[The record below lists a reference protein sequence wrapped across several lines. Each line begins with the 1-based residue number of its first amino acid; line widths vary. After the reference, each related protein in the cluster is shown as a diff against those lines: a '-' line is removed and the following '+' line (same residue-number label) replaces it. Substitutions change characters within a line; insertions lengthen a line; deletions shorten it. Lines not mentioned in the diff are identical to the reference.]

1 MAWPKARPP
10 CTGATSSPP
19 WGRKPATYDLIVSN
33 PPYVNAESVAA
44 LPPEYRHEPALALGS
59 GDGWPGRD
67 PHHSARRRPP
77 PEPGRPPCGGAME
90 SVMEQID
97 IFVASL
103 TSFWTQLA
111 SFIPQLLGA
120 IIALVL
126 GWMLAKVARS
136 GVMRVLT
143 LLKFDRATEKSGL
156 EAFMK
161 HAELDISVASV
172 IGNLVYWLI
181 ILVMIVTVA
190 NSLGLQMVADLFN
203 KVVLYIPNV
212 IVAIL
217 VLVFGTILA
226 RFINRLVFAWLNNM
240 EFDGALTVSTFSE
253 YAMMVFVFFIA
264 MEQLQI
270 ANELL
275 TAAFIIAFGAIGLA
289 FAIAFG
295 LGAKDWAA
303 KVIERLVEK
312 KHHN

>member
-1 MAWPKARPP
+1 
-10 CTGATSSPP
+10 
-19 WGRKPATYDLIVSN
+19 
-33 PPYVNAESVAA
+33 
-44 LPPEYRHEPALALGS
+44 
-59 GDGWPGRD
+59 
-67 PHHSARRRPP
+67 
-77 PEPGRPPCGGAME
+77 ME
-90 SVMEQID
+90 NVMEQVD
-97 IFVASL
+97 IFTASL
-103 TSFWTQLA
+103 TTFWTQLA
-111 SFIPQLLGA
+111 SFVPQLLV
-120 IIALVL
+120 ALVL
-126 GWMLAKVARS
+126 LFVGWVLAKLARTGVRRLLVA
-136 GVMRVLT
+136 
-143 LLKFDRATEKSGL
+143 LKFDKITEKSGL
-156 EAFMK
+156 EAFMQ
-161 HAELDISVASV
+161 HAELELSVAGV

-275 TAAFIIAFGAIGLA
+275 TAAFIIAFGAVGLA

-295 LGAKDWAA
+295 MGAKDWAGR
-303 KVIERLVEK
+303 VIEKIADNSK
-312 KHHN
+312 K

>member
-1 MAWPKARPP
+1 
-10 CTGATSSPP
+10 
-19 WGRKPATYDLIVSN
+19 
-33 PPYVNAESVAA
+33 
-44 LPPEYRHEPALALGS
+44 
-59 GDGWPGRD
+59 
-67 PHHSARRRPP
+67 
-77 PEPGRPPCGGAME
+77 
-90 SVMEQID
+90 MEQID
-97 IFVASL
+97 VFVASL

-126 GWMLAKVARS
+126 GWILAKLARS
-136 GVMRVLT
+136 GIMRLLT

-156 EAFMK
+156 ESFMK
-161 HAELDISVASV
+161 HAELDLSVGSV

-190 NSLGLQMVADLFN
+190 NSLGLQVVADLFN

-217 VLVFGTILA
+217 VLVFGAILA

-253 YAMMVFVFFIA
+253 YAMMVFVFFVA

-275 TAAFIIAFGAIGLA
+275 TAAFIIAFGAVGLA

-295 LGAKDWAA
+295 LGARDWAA
-303 KVIERLVEK
+303 KVVERLVERK
-312 KHHN
+312 PPR

>member
-1 MAWPKARPP
+1 
-10 CTGATSSPP
+10 
-19 WGRKPATYDLIVSN
+19 
-33 PPYVNAESVAA
+33 
-44 LPPEYRHEPALALGS
+44 
-59 GDGWPGRD
+59 
-67 PHHSARRRPP
+67 
-77 PEPGRPPCGGAME
+77 
-90 SVMEQID
+90 MEQID
-97 IFVASL
+97 VFVASL

-126 GWMLAKVARS
+126 GWILAKLARS
-136 GVMRVLT
+136 GIMHLLT

-156 EAFMK
+156 ESFMK
-161 HAELDISVASV
+161 HAELDLSVGSV

-190 NSLGLQMVADLFN
+190 NSLGLQVVADLFN

-217 VLVFGTILA
+217 VLVFGAILA

-253 YAMMVFVFFIA
+253 YAMMVFVFFVA

-275 TAAFIIAFGAIGLA
+275 TAAFIIAFGAVGLA

-295 LGAKDWAA
+295 LGARDWAA
-303 KVIERLVEK
+303 KVVERLVER
-312 KHHN
+312 KHPR

>member
-1 MAWPKARPP
+1 
-10 CTGATSSPP
+10 
-19 WGRKPATYDLIVSN
+19 
-33 PPYVNAESVAA
+33 
-44 LPPEYRHEPALALGS
+44 
-59 GDGWPGRD
+59 
-67 PHHSARRRPP
+67 
-77 PEPGRPPCGGAME
+77 ME
-90 SVMEQID
+90 NVMEQVD
-97 IFVASL
+97 IFTASL
-103 TSFWTQLA
+103 TTFWTQLA
-111 SFIPQLLGA
+111 SFVPQLLV
-120 IIALVL
+120 ALVL
-126 GWMLAKVARS
+126 LFIGWILAKVARS
-136 GVMRVLT
+136 GVRRLLVA
-143 LLKFDRATEKSGL
+143 LKFDKITEKSGL
-156 EAFMK
+156 EAFMQ
-161 HAELDISVASV
+161 HAELELSVAGV

-275 TAAFIIAFGAIGLA
+275 TAAFIIAFGAVGLA

-295 LGAKDWAA
+295 MGAKDWAGRVVDKIA
-303 KVIERLVEK
+303 SNSK
-312 KHHN
+312 K

>member
-1 MAWPKARPP
+1 
-10 CTGATSSPP
+10 
-19 WGRKPATYDLIVSN
+19 
-33 PPYVNAESVAA
+33 
-44 LPPEYRHEPALALGS
+44 
-59 GDGWPGRD
+59 
-67 PHHSARRRPP
+67 
-77 PEPGRPPCGGAME
+77 
-90 SVMEQID
+90 MEQVD

-103 TSFWTQLA
+103 ATFWTQLA
-111 SFIPQLLGA
+111 SFVPQL
-120 IIALVL
+120 IAALL
-126 GWMLAKVARS
+126 LLFIGWMLAKVART
-136 GVMRVLT
+136 GVRRLLT
-143 LLKFDRATEKSGL
+143 ALKFDKITEKSGL
-156 EAFMK
+156 EAFMQ
-161 HAELDISVASV
+161 HAELELSLAGV

-226 RFINRLVFAWLNNM
+226 RFINRMVFAWLNNV
-240 EFDGALTVSTFSE
+240 EFEGALTVSTFSE

-275 TAAFIIAFGAIGLA
+275 TAAFIIAFGAVGLA

-295 LGAKDWAA
+295 MGAKDWAGR
-303 KVIERLVEK
+303 VIEKITDNK
-312 KHHN
+312 K

>member
-1 MAWPKARPP
+1 
-10 CTGATSSPP
+10 
-19 WGRKPATYDLIVSN
+19 
-33 PPYVNAESVAA
+33 
-44 LPPEYRHEPALALGS
+44 
-59 GDGWPGRD
+59 
-67 PHHSARRRPP
+67 
-77 PEPGRPPCGGAME
+77 
-90 SVMEQID
+90 MEQAMQQLD

-103 TSFWTQLA
+103 TSFWTELA

-126 GWMLAKVARS
+126 GWMLAKVART
-136 GVMRVLT
+136 GVMRLLT
-143 LLKFDRATEKSGL
+143 LLKFDKATEKSGL

-161 HAELDISVASV
+161 HAELDLSVGSV

-190 NSLGLQMVADLFN
+190 NSLGLSMVADLFN

-240 EFDGALTVSTFSE
+240 EFEGALTVSTFSE
-253 YAMMVFVFFIA
+253 YAMLVFVFFMA
-264 MEQLQI
+264 LEQLQI

-275 TAAFIIAFGAIGLA
+275 TAAFIISFGAVGLA

-303 KVIERLVEK
+303 KVVEK
-312 KHHN
+312 ILDQKRHG

>member
-1 MAWPKARPP
+1 MQQ
-10 CTGATSSPP
+10 
-19 WGRKPATYDLIVSN
+19 L
-33 PPYVNAESVAA
+33 
-44 LPPEYRHEPALALGS
+44 
-59 GDGWPGRD
+59 
-67 PHHSARRRPP
+67 
-77 PEPGRPPCGGAME
+77 
-90 SVMEQID
+90 D

-103 TSFWTQLA
+103 TSFWTELA

-136 GVMRVLT
+136 GVMRLLT
-143 LLKFDRATEKSGL
+143 LLKFDKATEKSGL

-161 HAELDISVASV
+161 HAELDLSVGSV

-190 NSLGLQMVADLFN
+190 NSLGLSMVADLFN

-240 EFDGALTVSTFSE
+240 EFEGALTVSTFSE
-253 YAMMVFVFFIA
+253 YAMLVFVFFMA
-264 MEQLQI
+264 LEQLQI

-275 TAAFIIAFGAIGLA
+275 TAAFIISFGAVGLA

-295 LGAKDWAA
+295 LGARDWAA
-303 KVIERLVEK
+303 RVVDKVMDQKR
-312 KHHN
+312 HG